1 MTFGERICSA
11 RVEQNLTI
19 HEVAS
24 KLSISET
31 TLRRYE
37 LNQLANPRYELVV
50 ACSRVLNIPLSTLMG
65 WDAGT
70 VEADIP
76 VLCRNMQRSSAPM
89 TQKAIRVFRLML
101 ADKDNGE

>member
-76 VLCRNMQRSSAPM
+76 EDWN
-89 TQKAIRVFRLML
+89 KA
-101 ADKDNGE
+101 